1 MVEFLEMI
9 PKFYHRYECQR
20 CKYHQFCKIQF
31 KGMQNKSLVGL
42 DQLFERNMC
51 GILKTL
57 LLPVDIESQART
69 Q

>member
-1 MVEFLEMI
+1 
-9 PKFYHRYECQR
+9 
-20 CKYHQFCKIQF
+20 
-31 KGMQNKSLVGL
+31 MQNKSLVGL